1 MGLLAWCGVVWSYD
15 EALPLVPASFVHRGA
30 VMAPRLKL
38 CLAAVA
44 ALSLAACN
52 RNDTPPPPEA
62 TTASP
67 DTAKPTE
74 RVVGPLSEQDA
85 AALATMND
93 RLRAYIDVHLEQ
105 EKGLPKLP
113 ADATPQQIDQNQRE
127 LLKRMAAARAG
138 AKPGDLFTA
147 EARPV
152 IIRLLAQVFAGPDG
166 KALKASI
173 MDENPTDL
181 ANYRLAV
188 NARYPDEVPV
198 TTVPPEVLQILPK
211 LSEDLE
217 YRFVGDALILLDV
230 HAHTIADYIENAL
243 PK

>member
-1 MGLLAWCGVVWSYD
+1 MGI
-15 EALPLVPASFVHRGA
+15 PF
-30 VMAPRLKL
+30 KL
-38 CLAAVA
+38 SLAAVA
-44 ALSLAACN
+44 MLALAGCN

-62 TTASP
+62 TTAAPNPATPS
-67 DTAKPTE
+67 E
-74 RVVGPLSEQDA
+74 RVVGPLTEQEA

-93 RLRAYIDVHLEQ
+93 RLRAYIDVHIEQ

-127 LLKRMAAARAG
+127 LLKRMAAARAT
-138 AKPGDLFTA
+138 AKPGDLFTP

-152 IIRLLAQVFAGPDG
+152 IIKLLAQVFAGPDG
-166 KALKASI
+166 RALKASI
-173 MDENPTDL
+173 MDENPTNL
-181 ANYRLAV
+181 GKYKLAV

-217 YRFVGDALILLDV
+217 YRFVGDSLILLDV

>member
-1 MGLLAWCGVVWSYD
+1 MGTRS
-15 EALPLVPASFVHRGA
+15 
-30 VMAPRLKL
+30 KL
-38 CLAAVA
+38 CLSA
-44 ALSLAACN
+44 ALALGLAGCT

-62 TTASP
+62 TTAAP
-67 DTAKPTE
+67 NPATPTE
-74 RVVGPLSEQDA
+74 RVVGPLTEQEA

-105 EKGLPKLP
+105 EKALPKLP
-113 ADATPQQIDQNQRE
+113 DDATPQQIDQNQRE
-127 LLKRMAAARAG
+127 LLKRMAAARAS
-138 AKPGDLFTA
+138 AKPGDLFTPD
-147 EARPV
+147 ARPV
-152 IIRLLAQVFAGPDG
+152 IIKLLAQVFAGPDG
-166 KALKASI
+166 RALKASI

-181 ANYRLAV
+181 GKYKLAV

-243 PK
+243 PR

>member
-1 MGLLAWCGVVWSYD
+1 MGI
-15 EALPLVPASFVHRGA
+15 P
-30 VMAPRLKL
+30 LKL
-38 CLAAVA
+38 SLAAVA
-44 ALSLAACN
+44 VLALAGCN
-52 RNDTPPPPEA
+52 RNDTPPTPEA
-62 TTASP
+62 TTAAP
-67 DTAKPTE
+67 NPATPTE
-74 RVVGPLSEQDA
+74 RVVGPLTEQEA

-93 RLRAYIDVHLEQ
+93 RLRAYIDVHIEQ
-105 EKGLPKLP
+105 EKALPKLP

-127 LLKRMAAARAG
+127 LLKRMAAARAN
-138 AKPGDLFTA
+138 AKPGDLFTP

-152 IIRLLAQVFAGPDG
+152 IIKLLAQVFAGPEG
-166 KALKASI
+166 RELKASI
-173 MDENPTDL
+173 MDENPTNL
-181 ANYRLAV
+181 ADYKLAV
-188 NARYPDEVPV
+188 NARYPDDVPV